1 MMLSVRENML
11 KIAFVDNEKDQLNL
25 LKEYCQRFE
34 KESDCLMKYVF
45 YENAFDLLEAY
56 SGDFDAIFLDIDMPQ
71 MDGMTAATHLRKID
85 EKTILIFITNWTKY
99 ALEGYKVD
107 AMDYILKP
115 VSYFNFSLELKKIIS
130 RRREN
135 EDYLWIRTRSCTK
148 RLPAREIVYISIF
161 NHDVSVRISEEE
173 YTFRG
178 TLKEIETKM
187 NSKLFARCHNCYVV
201 NLAHVTEIRDG
212 FAILDDRF
220 KVEISRSRKKEF
232 LDALTSYINR

>member
-1 MMLSVRENML
+1 MV
-11 KIAFVDNEKDQLNL
+11 KFAFVDNEKDQLRL

-34 KESDCLMKYVF
+34 KESGQFLKCVF
-45 YENAFDLLEAY
+45 YENAFDFLEEYA
-56 SGDFDAIFLDIDMPQ
+56 GDYDAVFLDIDMPQ
-71 MDGMTAATHLRKID
+71 MDGMTAAAHLRKID
-85 EKTILIFITNWTKY
+85 KKTILVFITNWTKY

-115 VSYFNFSLELKKIIS
+115 VSYFNFSLELKKIMS
-130 RRREN
+130 RCKEN
-135 EDYLWIRTRSCTK
+135 EDYLWIHTRSCTK

-161 NHDVSVRISEEE
+161 NHDVSVRTLEEE

-178 TLKEIETKM
+178 TLKEIGTKL
-187 NSKLFARCHNCYVV
+187 NPGLFARCHNCYVV

-212 FAILDDRF
+212 FAILDSRF
-220 KVEISRSRKKEF
+220 KVEIARSRRKEF